1 MIHLFYSYLLH
12 DCTLI
17 WQAFGNS
24 DLLHWRDTTALFLSL
39 FLPLL
44 LSRQMRQS
52 TPELAAAA
60 KYHDSRNDDHY
71 PHYRYHYYS
80 C

>member
-1 MIHLFYSYLLH
+1 M
-12 DCTLI
+12 
-17 WQAFGNS
+17 
-24 DLLHWRDTTALFLSL
+24 TALSFGKLLEIQLYYIGETPLLFFLSL

-52 TPELAAAA
+52 TSELAAAA
-60 KYHDSRNDDHY
+60 EHHDSRNDDHY